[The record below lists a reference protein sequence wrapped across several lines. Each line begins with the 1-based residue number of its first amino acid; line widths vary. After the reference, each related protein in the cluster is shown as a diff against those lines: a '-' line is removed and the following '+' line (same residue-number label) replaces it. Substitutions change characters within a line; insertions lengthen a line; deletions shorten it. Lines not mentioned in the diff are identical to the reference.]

1 MSRCRFSLGNDR
13 FIEVT
18 EWKSELRVDLR
29 EWKDDKPTKKGIS
42 LTLMQLKNWVD
53 YLEYA
58 DQRGQRNKT
67 IRVILEGT
75 FIVPSPRAAH
85 VWI

>member
-1 MSRCRFSLGNDR
+1 MSRCRFSVGIDR

-18 EWKSELRVDLR
+18 EWKGELHVDLR
-29 EWKDDKPTKKGIS
+29 EWKEDKPTKKGIS
-42 LTLMQLKNWVD
+42 LTLMQWIK
-53 YLEYA
+53 
-58 DQRGQRNKT
+58 RGQKNKT

-75 FIVPSPRAAH
+75 SIVPSLRAAH